1 MSKELITLCQHIVDA
16 EREHPPGATGEF
28 TSVILT
34 IEEVSKIIRQRVVN
48 AELIDNVHGESVQ
61 KLDVFAND
69 MIIKTLGR
77 RGYIGV
83 MASEELEQVVQSEYV
98 KKGMG
103 KYAVAFDLLY
113 GSSNITY
120 NISVGTIFS
129 ILSERQKEKADLNRI
144 FFNRTLH

>member
-1 MSKELITLCQHIVDA
+1 M
-16 EREHPPGATGEF
+16 RG
-28 TSVILT
+28 
-34 IEEVSKIIRQRVVN
+34 N
-48 AELIDNVHGESVQ
+48 AGLIDILGQTGALNVHGESVQ

-113 GSSNITY
+113 GSSNIPY

-129 ILSERQKEKADLNRI
+129 ILSERQKEEADLNRI

>member
-1 MSKELITLCQHIVDA
+1 MSKELITLSQHIVDM
-16 EREHPPGATGEF
+16 ERIHPGATGEF

-48 AELIDNVHGESVQ
+48 AGLNDILGKTGAINVHGETVQ
-61 KLDVFAND
+61 KLDVFANE

-98 KKGMG
+98 IKGLAMWR
-103 KYAVAFDLLY
+103 KYQSP
-113 GSSNITY
+113 GNIADVEETVKQALAEY
-120 NISVGTIFS
+120 
-129 ILSERQKEKADLNRI
+129 RKEFPK
-144 FFNRTLH
+144 